1 VDEAGSARESFEQE
15 SSALETIGARFPSER
30 LDGKISGIAGTY
42 PLLSFLSNPIP
53 AHLQSRAIPK

>member
-1 VDEAGSARESFEQE
+1 
-15 SSALETIGARFPSER
+15 LETIGAQFPSER